1 MILNSLDQSVAA
13 EQLAAFNKTFEFYNS
28 WDILTDGMKEAFLR
42 RREMFSWGSYGKDAK
57 QPRKE
62 ILIKD
67 LSDLHIC
74 AILETQLHIKG
85 TPTEWL
91 LKIEQSYRKEKGI
104 EVKE

>member
-1 MILNSLDQSVAA
+1 MTSLSQSVLVEHLA
-13 EQLAAFNKTFEFYNS
+13 EFNKTFEFYNS
-28 WDILTDGMKEAFLR
+28 WVTLTDGMKEIFLK
-42 RREMFSWGSYGKDAK
+42 RREMFSWGSYGKDGN
-57 QPRKE
+57 QPRRE

-85 TPTEWL
+85 TTTEWL

-104 EVKE
+104 EVIE

>member
-1 MILNSLDQSVAA
+1 MNSVDQSASS
-13 EQLAAFNKTFEFYNS
+13 EQLAAVTKTFEFYNS

-42 RREMFSWGSYGKDAK
+42 RREMFSWGSYGKDGK

-74 AILETQLHIKG
+74 AILETQHHIKG

-104 EVKE
+104 EVIEP

>member
-1 MILNSLDQSVAA
+1 MQTEPLIFVWQLDDSFSDLSNRLKEVF
-13 EQLAAFNKTFEFYNS
+13 FN
-28 WDILTDGMKEAFLR
+28 I
-42 RREMFSWGSYGKDAK
+42 REEMTWGSYGKDGN

-74 AILETQLHIKG
+74 AILETQHHIKG

-104 EVKE
+104 EVREP

>member
-1 MILNSLDQSVAA
+1 MNSLSQSSSAETLVAA
-13 EQLAAFNKTFEFYNS
+13 TNTFEFYNS
-28 WDILTDGMKEAFLR
+28 WKALTDGMKEIFLK
-42 RREMFSWGSYGKDAK
+42 RRETLAWGSYGKDGKLIA
-57 QPRKE
+57 
-62 ILIKD
+62 IKD

-104 EVKE
+104 EVRE

>member
-1 MILNSLDQSVAA
+1 MNSLEESVNLLF
-13 EQLAAFNKTFEFYNS
+13 Q
-28 WDILTDGMKEAFLR
+28 ILDTYDKLSDGLKELFLK
-42 RREMFSWGSYGKDAK
+42 RRETLSWGSYGKDGN

-74 AILETQLHIKG
+74 AILETQQHIKG
-85 TPTEWL
+85 SPIEWL

-104 EVKE
+104 EVTE

>member
-1 MILNSLDQSVAA
+1 MNSLDQSVAA
-13 EQLAAFNKTFEFYNS
+13 EQLAAVAKTFEFYNS
-28 WDILTDGMKEAFLR
+28 WDILTDGMKETFLK
-42 RREMFSWGSYGKDAK
+42 RREVHSWGSYGKDGK

-74 AILETQLHIKG
+74 AILETQQHIKG

-104 EVKE
+104 EVTE

>member
-1 MILNSLDQSVAA
+1 MQTEPLIFVWQLDDSFRDLSNRLKEVF
-13 EQLAAFNKTFEFYNS
+13 FN
-28 WDILTDGMKEAFLR
+28 I
-42 RREMFSWGSYGKDAK
+42 REEMTWGSYGKDAK

>member
-1 MILNSLDQSVAA
+1 MIVKKIA
-13 EQLAAFNKTFEFYNS
+13 
-28 WDILTDGMKEAFLR
+28 
-42 RREMFSWGSYGKDAK
+42 WGSYGKDGK

-67 LSDLHIC
+67 LSDLHLS

-85 TPTEWL
+85 TPTEWMM
-91 LKIEQSYRKEKGI
+91 KIEQSYRKEKGI

>member
-1 MILNSLDQSVAA
+1 MQTEPLIFVWQLDDSFSDLSNRLKEVF
-13 EQLAAFNKTFEFYNS
+13 FN
-28 WDILTDGMKEAFLR
+28 I
-42 RREMFSWGSYGKDAK
+42 REEMTWGSYGKDGN

-62 ILIKD
+62 IFIKD

-74 AILETQLHIKG
+74 AILETQYRIKG

-104 EVKE
+104 EVREP

>member
-1 MILNSLDQSVAA
+1 MQTEPLIFVWQLDDSFRDLSNRLKEVF
-13 EQLAAFNKTFEFYNS
+13 FN
-28 WDILTDGMKEAFLR
+28 I
-42 RREMFSWGSYGKDAK
+42 REEMTWGSYGKDAK

-62 ILIKD
+62 IFIKD

-74 AILETQLHIKG
+74 AILETQQHIKG

-104 EVKE
+104 EVIEP

>member
-1 MILNSLDQSVAA
+1 MQTEPLIFVWQLDDSFRDLSNRLKEVF
-13 EQLAAFNKTFEFYNS
+13 FN
-28 WDILTDGMKEAFLR
+28 I
-42 RREMFSWGSYGKDAK
+42 REEMTWGSYGKDGN

-74 AILETQLHIKG
+74 AILETQYRIKG

-104 EVKE
+104 EVIEP

>member
-1 MILNSLDQSVAA
+1 MQTEPLIFVWQLDDSFSDLSNRLKEVF
-13 EQLAAFNKTFEFYNS
+13 FN
-28 WDILTDGMKEAFLR
+28 I
-42 RREMFSWGSYGKDAK
+42 REEMTWGSYGKDGN

-74 AILETQLHIKG
+74 AILETQHHIKG

-104 EVKE
+104 EVRE

>member
-1 MILNSLDQSVAA
+1 MQTEPLIFVWQLDDSFRDLSNRLKEVF
-13 EQLAAFNKTFEFYNS
+13 FN
-28 WDILTDGMKEAFLR
+28 I
-42 RREMFSWGSYGKDAK
+42 REEMTWGSYGKDAK

-74 AILETQLHIKG
+74 AILETQHHIKG

-104 EVKE
+104 EVIE

>member
-1 MILNSLDQSVAA
+1 MNSLDHPVAA

-42 RREMFSWGSYGKDAK
+42 RREMFSWGSYGKDGK

-67 LSDLHIC
+67 LSDSHIC
-74 AILETQLHIKG
+74 AILETQHHIKG

-91 LKIEQSYRKEKGI
+91 LRIEQSYRKEKGI
-104 EVKE
+104 EVRE

>member
-1 MILNSLDQSVAA
+1 MNSLSQSSAAETLVAA
-13 EQLAAFNKTFEFYNS
+13 TNTFEFYNS
-28 WDILTDGMKEAFLR
+28 WKALTDGMKEIFLK
-42 RREMFSWGSYGKDAK
+42 RREMFFWGSYGKDGN
-57 QPRKE
+57 QPRRE

-74 AILETQLHIKG
+74 AILETQMHIIG

-104 EVKE
+104 EVIE

>member
-1 MILNSLDQSVAA
+1 MQTEPLIFVWQLDDSFSDLSNRLKEVF
-13 EQLAAFNKTFEFYNS
+13 FN
-28 WDILTDGMKEAFLR
+28 I
-42 RREMFSWGSYGKDAK
+42 REEMTWGSYGKDGN

-62 ILIKD
+62 IFIKD

-74 AILETQLHIKG
+74 AILETQYRIKG

-104 EVKE
+104 EVIEP

>member
-1 MILNSLDQSVAA
+1 MNSLEESVNQLFQILNSYDKLS
-13 EQLAAFNKTFEFYNS
+13 
-28 WDILTDGMKEAFLR
+28 DGLKELFLK
-42 RREMFSWGSYGKDAK
+42 RRETLTWGYYGKDGK

-62 ILIKD
+62 IAIKD

-104 EVKE
+104 EVIE

>member
-1 MILNSLDQSVAA
+1 MQTEPLIFVWQLDDSFRDLSNRLKEVF
-13 EQLAAFNKTFEFYNS
+13 FN
-28 WDILTDGMKEAFLR
+28 I
-42 RREMFSWGSYGKDAK
+42 REEMTWGSYGKDAK

-104 EVKE
+104 EVIE

>member
-1 MILNSLDQSVAA
+1 MNSLSQSSAAETLVAA
-13 EQLAAFNKTFEFYNS
+13 TNTFEFYNS
-28 WDILTDGMKEAFLR
+28 WKALTDGMKEIFLK
-42 RREMFSWGSYGKDAK
+42 RRETLAWGSYGKDGK

-62 ILIKD
+62 IAIKD

-74 AILETQLHIKG
+74 AILETQHHIKG

>member
-1 MILNSLDQSVAA
+1 MQTEPLIFVWQLDDSFRDLSNRLKEVF
-13 EQLAAFNKTFEFYNS
+13 FN
-28 WDILTDGMKEAFLR
+28 I
-42 RREMFSWGSYGKDAK
+42 REEMTWGSYGKDGN

-62 ILIKD
+62 IFIKD

-74 AILETQLHIKG
+74 AILETQYRIKG

-104 EVKE
+104 EVSEP

>member
-1 MILNSLDQSVAA
+1 MQTEPLIFVWQLDDSFRDLSNRLKEVF
-13 EQLAAFNKTFEFYNS
+13 FN
-28 WDILTDGMKEAFLR
+28 I
-42 RREMFSWGSYGKDAK
+42 REEMTWGSYGKDAK

-74 AILETQLHIKG
+74 AILETQHHIKG

>member
-1 MILNSLDQSVAA
+1 MNSLDQSVAA

-28 WDILTDGMKEAFLR
+28 WDILTDGMKETFLK
-42 RREMFSWGSYGKDAK
+42 RREVHPWGSYGKDGN
-57 QPRKE
+57 QPRKD

-74 AILETQLHIKG
+74 AILETQWHIKG
-85 TPTEWL
+85 TATEWL

>member
-1 MILNSLDQSVAA
+1 MNSLDQSVAA
-13 EQLAAFNKTFEFYNS
+13 EQLAALNKTFEFYNS
-28 WDILTDGMKEAFLR
+28 WDILTDGMKETFLK
-42 RREMFSWGSYGKDAK
+42 RREVHSWGSYGKDGK

-74 AILETQLHIKG
+74 AILDTQWHIKG
-85 TPTEWL
+85 SPTEWL

-104 EVKE
+104 EVTE

>member
-1 MILNSLDQSVAA
+1 MNSLEESVNQLFQILNSYDKLS
-13 EQLAAFNKTFEFYNS
+13 
-28 WDILTDGMKEAFLR
+28 DGMKELFLK
-42 RREMFSWGSYGKDAK
+42 RRETLAWGSYGKDGK

-62 ILIKD
+62 IAIKD

-104 EVKE
+104 EVIE

>member
-1 MILNSLDQSVAA
+1 MNSLEESVN
-13 EQLAAFNKTFEFYNS
+13 QLFQISNS
-28 WDILTDGMKEAFLR
+28 YDKLSDGLKELFLK
-42 RREMFSWGSYGKDAK
+42 RRETLTWGSYGKDGK

-62 ILIKD
+62 IAIKD

-104 EVKE
+104 KVIE

>member
-1 MILNSLDQSVAA
+1 MNSLDQSVAA
-13 EQLAAFNKTFEFYNS
+13 ELLAVMNQNFMLHDS
-28 WDILTDGMKEAFLR
+28 WEKLSGTLKQVFFAW
-42 RREMFSWGSYGKDAK
+42 REVVSWGSYGKDAK

-74 AILETQLHIKG
+74 AILETQHHIKG

-104 EVKE
+104 EVRE

>member
-1 MILNSLDQSVAA
+1 MQTEPLIFVWQLDDSFRDLSNRLKEVF
-13 EQLAAFNKTFEFYNS
+13 FN
-28 WDILTDGMKEAFLR
+28 I
-42 RREMFSWGSYGKDAK
+42 REEMTWGSYGKDGN

-74 AILETQLHIKG
+74 AILETQYRIKG

>member
-1 MILNSLDQSVAA
+1 MNSLEESVNQLFQILNSYDKLS
-13 EQLAAFNKTFEFYNS
+13 
-28 WDILTDGMKEAFLR
+28 DGLKELFLK
-42 RREMFSWGSYGKDAK
+42 RRETLAWGSYGKDGK

-62 ILIKD
+62 IAIKD

-104 EVKE
+104 EVIE